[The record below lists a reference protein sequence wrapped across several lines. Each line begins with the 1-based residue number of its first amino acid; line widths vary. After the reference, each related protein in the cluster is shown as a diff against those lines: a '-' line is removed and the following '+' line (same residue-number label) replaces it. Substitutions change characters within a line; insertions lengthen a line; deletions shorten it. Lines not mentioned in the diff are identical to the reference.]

1 MKEKVL
7 IQKEIKIEEAV
18 HLRVPRI
25 CLLLSEFG
33 QKRPRDAP
41 PSGLC
46 PSINLFSTR
55 NLWDCLLSC
64 PLPPGNSQ
72 CLVCVCVC
80 VPAQVLTDQS
90 ETLRFL
96 KTIPP
101 RWRVEPASSDVL
113 HLPLLGFPVQPQWTI
128 SFSRWL
134 RRSLRVQNQ
143 CSSSIFFQNVSSHP
157 KMSWVKSTHGPRKSG
172 FFGSAYPGFFLCKP
186 HLCDL
191 LESRVLDEEV
201 KLSGRWATL
210 N

>member
-1 MKEKVL
+1 MKKLEVVCR
-7 IQKEIKIEEAV
+7 KEIKIEEAV

-80 VPAQVLTDQS
+80 L
-90 ETLRFL
+90 LRFL
-96 KTIPP
+96 LT
-101 RWRVEPASSDVL
+101 
-113 HLPLLGFPVQPQWTI
+113 
-128 SFSRWL
+128 
-134 RRSLRVQNQ
+134 NQ
-143 CSSSIFFQNVSSHP
+143 
-157 KMSWVKSTHGPRKSG
+157 
-172 FFGSAYPGFFLCKP
+172 
-186 HLCDL
+186 
-191 LESRVLDEEV
+191 
-201 KLSGRWATL
+201 KLSGSLKLFHPGGGWNLRLQTCYTYL
-210 N
+210 SLGFQFNRNGPFPSHVG